1 MTPILIPTLRGAL
14 IKSWP
19 EHEQGGFANYIS
31 LSDMLTQDFKTD
43 VHFAQYSCPQMT
55 RRLCKEALKSPHI
68 EVLGGSIVMPIIVFD
83 VDGPGHKATNDWRA
97 AERVKVVSLFES
109 RPGGYMYETRHGYRL
124 VYTLPGPMQL
134 GSIED
139 ADRWTV
145 FYFLNV
151 AYLRRVFDIKAD
163 ALGDWTR
170 LFRAPH
176 ATRDE

>member
-1 MTPILIPTLRGAL
+1 MNTTLVPTLRGAL

-19 EHEQGGFANYIS
+19 EHEQGGFARYMT
-31 LSDMLTQDFKTD
+31 LSDMLTQEFKTD

-55 RRLCKEALKSPHI
+55 RRLSSDALKSPHI
-68 EVLGGSIVMPIIVFD
+68 EQLGGSISMPLIVFD
-83 VDGPGHKATNDWRA
+83 CDGPDHRATNEWRV
-97 AERVKVVSLFES
+97 AERRKVLALFDA
-109 RPGGYMYETRHGYRL
+109 RPGAYMYETRHGYRL
-124 VYTLPGPMQL
+124 VYELSEPMQL
-134 GSIED
+134 TSPASAKE
-139 ADRWTV
+139 WTE

-151 AYLRRVFDIKAD
+151 AYLRREFRILAD